1 MNQYPIDL
9 SISLGYIVQKE
20 VTERRCIFS
29 RDISSACFANQI
41 MKYMTGISSNDCL
54 LQHCVRVER
63 YVRIE
68 RSPVSDSS
76 ILFLLPNE
84 RVGGLFDKP

>member
-41 MKYMTGISSNDCL
+41 MKYMTGISSNDCFW
-54 LQHCVRVER
+54 CV
-63 YVRIE
+63 YY
-68 RSPVSDSS
+68 S
-76 ILFLLPNE
+76 I
-84 RVGGLFDKP
+84 VWGWSVM

>member
-41 MKYMTGISSNDCL
+41 MKYMTGISSNDC
-54 LQHCVRVER
+54 
-63 YVRIE
+63 
-68 RSPVSDSS
+68 
-76 ILFLLPNE
+76 F
-84 RVGGLFDKP
+84 